1 MTLLGQKAPSKLTSQ
16 KNTILMQVQDLAE
29 KVGRS
34 VEAEICPKK
43 KNLGKSTPQKTIKAE
58 EKGLACF
65 EKPHLGRIS
74 RSLRFI
80 TEKKILPK
88 EKASIFIN
96 FQKL

>member
-1 MTLLGQKAPSKLTSQ
+1 
-16 KNTILMQVQDLAE
+16 MQVQALAG

-34 VEAEICPKK
+34 VEAEICQK

-65 EKPHLGRIS
+65 EEPHLGRIS
-74 RSLRFI
+74 RSLRFT